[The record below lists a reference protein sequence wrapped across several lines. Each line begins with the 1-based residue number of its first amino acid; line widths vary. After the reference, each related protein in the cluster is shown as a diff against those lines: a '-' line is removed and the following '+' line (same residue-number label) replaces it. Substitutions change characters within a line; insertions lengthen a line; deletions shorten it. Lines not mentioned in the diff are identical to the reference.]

1 LRGGGRCAAAGAARR
16 RVVARRRALRGGGRC
31 AAAGAAR
38 RRVAFERDP
47 GTCYAVAASGEA
59 VRETGRSRGAVV
71 RRAWGVVRRA
81 WGVMRRALD
90 KLPPTVL
97 GLLFAAAASIALFD
111 YGLGR
116 IDLVLLVCGAVALG
130 VWALLLLIVVVTAI
144 VLFVTM
150 RRQVTA
156 APVRGEAGY
165 PRRTT
170 FTAPVLRF
178 VPLLRCRWHWVDP
191 AEAVAVAVPR
201 GGRQEEEVTPTARW
215 RVETVERRMVVE
227 DVLGL
232 MRVAWRH
239 KQCAPMCVL
248 PNVGQFRQMPVIRA
262 LAGGEDLPLP
272 MGDPVGDRVDYRRYG
287 PGDPLKTILWKTF
300 ARTRQVMVRTPE
312 RAIAP
317 AQRTVVY
324 LVAAPWDEPAA
335 AAARVAI
342 EVGILGANGRF
353 GTDGQSAAGTA
364 DPELA
369 LEWIAGSVAARH
381 RCGAD
386 LEPFLRE
393 AERLGRVRGIIFVP
407 AAPGPW
413 LDRVAGVVAGRCRM
427 LDVVVATDG
436 VELRAPSWLHRLVL
450 KDRPAR
456 TLARAELDETIRRLL
471 RVGVEPIIVERH
483 SGKVYGLGH
492 LRAMRA

>member
-1 LRGGGRCAAAGAARR
+1 MSRAAANDYHTRISG
-16 RVVARRRALRGGGRC
+16 
-31 AAAGAAR
+31 R
-38 RRVAFERDP
+38 RRVAFGRHP
-47 GTCYAVAASGEA
+47 STCYAVTATGTA
-59 VRETGRSRGAVV
+59 VRERGRRLRPLVRRAVAVV
-71 RRAWGVVRRA
+71 RRA
-81 WGVMRRALD
+81 LD
-90 KLPPTVL
+90 KFPPTLL
-97 GLLFAAAASIALFD
+97 GLLFGAAGSVALLD

-116 IDLVLLVCGAVALG
+116 LDMVLLVCGAVALG
-130 VWALLLLIVVVTAI
+130 VWALLLLLVVAAAI
-144 VLFVTM
+144 GVFLAL
-150 RRQVTA
+150 RRPA
-156 APVRGEAGY
+156 AAEPLRGEAGY
-165 PRRTT
+165 PRGTA
-170 FTAPVLRF
+170 FTAPALRF
-178 VPLLRCRWHWVDP
+178 LPLLRCRWSWVAP
-191 AEAVAVAVPR
+191 AEAEVADVPR
-201 GGRQEEEVTPTARW
+201 GARQGEEVTPTARW
-215 RVETVERRMVVE
+215 RVDVIERRVVVE

-232 MRVAWRH
+232 MRVGWRH
-239 KQCAPMCVL
+239 EQRAPMCVL

-317 AQRTVVY
+317 AQRTVVF

-342 EVGILGANGRF
+342 EMGILGANGRF
-353 GTDGQSAAGTA
+353 GADGQPVAGTA

-369 LEWIAGSVAARH
+369 LEWIAASAAARD

-393 AERLGRVRGIIFVP
+393 AERQGRVRGIVFVP
-407 AAPGPW
+407 AASGPW
-413 LDRVAGVVAGRCRM
+413 LDRVAAVVAGRRRM

-436 VELRAPSWLHRLVL
+436 VALRPPSWLRRLVL
-450 KDRPAR
+450 RGRPSRRLRR
-456 TLARAELDETIRRLL
+456 TELDATIHRLL
-471 RVGVEPIIVERH
+471 RAGVEPIVVERH
-483 SGKVYGLGH
+483 TGKVYGLGH

>member
-1 LRGGGRCAAAGAARR
+1 
-16 RVVARRRALRGGGRC
+16 
-31 AAAGAAR
+31 
-38 RRVAFERDP
+38 
-47 GTCYAVAASGEA
+47 
-59 VRETGRSRGAVV
+59 VRESGRSPGRLA
-71 RRAWGVVRRA
+71 RRAWRVL
-81 WGVMRRALD
+81 RRALD

-97 GLLFAAAASIALFD
+97 GLLVAAAGSVALLD

-116 IDLVLLVCGAVALG
+116 LDLVLLVCGAVSLG
-130 VWALLLLIVVVTAI
+130 LWALVLLAVVTTGLA
-144 VLFVTM
+144 LFVKL
-150 RRQVTA
+150 RRQATA
-156 APVRGEAGY
+156 EAVRGEAGY

-170 FTAPVLRF
+170 FTAPSLRF
-178 VPLLRCRWHWVDP
+178 VPLLRCRWSWVVP
-191 AEAVAVAVPR
+191 AEAETVAVPS

-215 RVETVERRMVVE
+215 RVEAIERRVIVE

-232 MRVAWRH
+232 MRVGWRH
-239 KQCAPMCVL
+239 EQRAPMCVL

-262 LAGGEDLPLP
+262 LAGGEDFPLPL
-272 MGDPVGDRVDYRRYG
+272 GDPVGDRVDYRRYS
-287 PGDPLKTILWKTF
+287 PGDPLKTILWKTY

-342 EVGILGANGRF
+342 EMGILGANGRF
-353 GTDGQSAAGTA
+353 GTDGQPPSGTA
-364 DPELA
+364 DPDLA
-369 LEWIAGSVAARH
+369 LEWIAGSAAARH

-386 LEPFLRE
+386 LDPFLRE
-393 AERLGRVRGIIFVP
+393 AERLGRVRGIVFVP

-413 LDRVAGVVAGRCRM
+413 LDRVAGVVSGRRRM

-436 VELRAPSWLHRLVL
+436 VGLKAPSWLRRLVL
-450 KDRPAR
+450 KGRPAR
-456 TLARAELDETIRRLL
+456 SLARADLDETIHRLL
-471 RVGVEPIIVERH
+471 RAGVEPIVVERH
-483 SGKVYGLGH
+483 TGRVYGLGH